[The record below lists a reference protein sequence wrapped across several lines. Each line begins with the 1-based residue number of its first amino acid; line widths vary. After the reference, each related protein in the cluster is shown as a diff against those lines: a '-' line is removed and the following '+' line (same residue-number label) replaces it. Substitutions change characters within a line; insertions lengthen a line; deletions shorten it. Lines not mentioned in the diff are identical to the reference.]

1 VQLVELVEAYTVRQM
16 FLAQLQAAMLM
27 KIVAQAMGNGAG
39 GDVVPP
45 AEMLSL
51 MGVDLG
57 AEIGG
62 KIS

>member
-1 VQLVELVEAYTVRQM
+1 MQLVELVESYTVRQM
-16 FLAQLQAAMLM
+16 FLAQLQAAMLI
-27 KIVAQAMGNGAG
+27 KILAQAMGTGAG

-45 AEMLSL
+45 AEMLGL